1 MPGAHP
7 GRLAAVERILGDALT
22 LKDASLVVFRRG
34 VLVEF
39 KTDGLGTGLAATL
52 EGRHRGWQVGPFE
65 GHHCH
70 LDLASIETVRFD
82 AEPVSCQGGR
92 LNYTVWFLTDG
103 DCGNPYRPDGLFSV
117 TLNAPYAADGSTRM
131 DVLGP
136 LWSLHDRHASEPVVS
151 ASSAFVEARGRLAAA
166 AAAGSRT
173 GRRRHRRQALS
184 GVVTARVDS

>member
-1 MPGAHP
+1 MSDADLR
-7 GRLAAVERILGDALT
+7 RLSAVQRVLGDALS

-39 KTDGLGTGLAATL
+39 KTEQLEPGLVPTL

-70 LDLASIETVRFD
+70 LDLASVESVRFD

-92 LNYTVWFLTDG
+92 LNYTVWFLADD
-103 DCGNPYRPDGLFSV
+103 DCGNPYRPEGLFSV

-131 DVLGP
+131 DIVAP
-136 LWSLHDRHASEPVVS
+136 LLSLHDRHASEPIVS
-151 ASSAFVEARGRLAAA
+151 ASDAFVQARRRLSADAAA
-166 AAAGSRT
+166 
-173 GRRRHRRQALS
+173 
-184 GVVTARVDS
+184 